1 MELQSQ
7 LSQILPAS
15 RIHARLI
22 DRIAYAN
29 DASYFHLVPQA
40 VVQPNSIGEIQAL
53 FKFTQQNKIPMTFR
67 AAGTSLS
74 GQAVTDGI
82 LVDVSK
88 HWDKFSIENEARHI
102 RFQPGLVGGF
112 INSVLKPHRR
122 RIGPDPAS
130 IDACMMGG
138 ILANNSSGMCCG
150 VTENAY
156 RTIHS
161 MTFVLPNGFTLDTT
175 APNANQIF
183 ENEQPHIAKGLLEL
197 KQRILQ
203 STTDHKGEKLAE
215 KIRRRYQM
223 KNTNGYLLNAF
234 LDFDSPLD
242 ILTHLLIGSEGT
254 LGFIAEAVLHTLP
267 DYPRR
272 LTAQLYFKNIQD
284 AAEAIYPLQQSG
296 VRAAEI
302 MDRPS
307 LRSVENLPGAPAL
320 IAQLPEAA
328 TAILVEYQAEDAESV
343 SRFGK
348 EAQHVVK
355 NLKLTHDADFTED
368 PTLQAS
374 LWKLRKGIIPSVGA
388 MRPPATTLLCEDV
401 VFPVQSLADG
411 VTDLQHLFDEHG
423 YEEGVIFGHA
433 KDGNLHF
440 LIAQSFNTES
450 ETQRF
455 ASFMDG
461 LVRVVSG
468 KYDGALKAEHG
479 TGRNT
484 APFVETEWGAEAYS
498 IMRDLKSLLDPDNM
512 LNPGVMINPDPQAHV
527 THVKSI
533 AMVAPE
539 IDKCIECGF
548 CESKCPSRRLT
559 LTPRQ
564 RIVVQRE
571 LASRHL
577 VNPAQAAV
585 LGGGDAA
592 LSKIENDFLYA
603 GIETCAVDGLC
614 ATACPV
620 GINTGDYIKRL
631 RAEAVSNEKTALWV
645 AENFALA
652 EKAIGVGV
660 TLGHIAEKAIGANGV
675 TYVIKATE
683 KIANVKLPKWNDSI
697 PHQPKKR
704 RALGNFRSEMDFVYF
719 RSCISRQLG
728 MPTSDSH
735 LEGDCHLSL
744 AETFITLAQRAS
756 INIFIP
762 EDAIGHCCGMPFAS
776 KGYRQAYQ
784 VAIHKTLLKMWK
796 WSEQGKYPIVID
808 TTSCTHSL
816 RTCGD
821 DLVEEDKAIWEKLTL
836 LDGVEFLHDYILPKL
851 NLHPVDEDVVLHPNC
866 SLRKLGLDG
875 KMLSIAKQCARSASV
890 PLNLGCCAFAG
901 DRGLLFPE
909 LTASAAEKE
918 SAEVNVREYDGY
930 YSSNIT
936 CEIGMSEATGKDYVS
951 IVYLVEKASR

>member
-1 MELQSQ
+1 MDLASR
-7 LSQILPAS
+7 LSQIIHPS
-15 RIHARLI
+15 RVKARWL

-29 DASYFHLVPQA
+29 DASYFRLVPQA
-40 VVQPNSIGEIQAL
+40 VVQPNAIGEIQAL
-53 FKFTQQNKIPMTFR
+53 FKFTQQHKIPMTFR

-82 LVDVSK
+82 LVDISK
-88 HWDKFSIENEARHI
+88 HWDRYSIEDGARLI

-112 INSVLKPHRR
+112 LNNTLKPHRR

-161 MTFVLPNGFTLDTT
+161 MTFVLPNGFTLDTA
-175 APNANQIF
+175 APNAHQIF

-197 KQRILQ
+197 KERITCNLQ
-203 STTDHKGEKLAE
+203 LSSR
-215 KIRRRYQM
+215 IRRRYQM

-234 LDFDSPLD
+234 LDFDTPLD

-267 DYPRR
+267 DY
-272 LTAQLYFKNIQD
+272 TYKYTGQLYFKNTQD
-284 AAEAIYPLQQSG
+284 AADAIYPLAQSG
-296 VRAAEI
+296 ARAAEI

-307 LRSVENLPGAPAL
+307 LRSVEELPGAPAIL
-320 IAQLPEAA
+320 KQLPGEA
-328 TAILVEYQAEDAESV
+328 TAILVEYQAEDAESI
-343 SRFGK
+343 SRFRK
-348 EAQHVVK
+348 EAQRVVK
-355 NLKLTHDADFTED
+355 TLKLIHDVRFTDD
-368 PTLQAS
+368 PAEQAS

-388 MRPPATTLLCEDV
+388 MRPPATTLLTEDI

-411 VTDLQHLFDEHG
+411 VTDLQRLFDEHG

-440 LIAQSFNTES
+440 LIAQSFNTED
-450 ETQRF
+450 ETRRF
-455 ASFMDG
+455 AAFMDD

-484 APFVETEWGAEAYS
+484 APFVETEWGAEAYAV
-498 IMRDLKSLLDPDNM
+498 MRDLKSLLDPDNM
-512 LNPGVMINPDPQAHV
+512 LNPGVIINPNPQAHV

-571 LASRHL
+571 LASLRL
-577 VNPAQAAV
+577 AASDS
-585 LGGGDAA
+585 GMADS
-592 LSKIENDFLYA
+592 LSNDFLYA
-603 GIETCAVDGLC
+603 GIETCAADGLC

-620 GINTGDYIKRL
+620 GINTGEYIKKL
-631 RAEAVSNEKTALWV
+631 RAEMVTNEKPAKWV
-645 AENFALA
+645 ADHFAFAEQTIGTGVTFGHAA
-652 EKAIGVGV
+652 EKVIGVDGINSIIR
-660 TLGHIAEKAIGANGV
+660 TAEKIS
-675 TYVIKATE
+675 KAT
-683 KIANVKLPKWNDSI
+683 LPKWNHSI
-697 PHQPKKR
+697 PHPARSARLPSPKKR
-704 RALGNFRSEMDFVYF
+704 GSEVEFIYF
-719 RSCISRQLG
+719 PSCVSRQLG
-728 MPTSDSH
+728 QPQSPLTNSQ
-735 LEGDCHLSL
+735 SL
-744 AETFITLAQRAS
+744 AEAFIAIAQRAD
-756 INIFIP
+756 IRLHIP
-762 EDAIGHCCGMPFAS
+762 ANVTGHCCGMPFHS
-776 KGYRQAYQ
+776 KGYTRAYHAALHQ
-784 VAIHKTLLKMWK
+784 TLLAMWE
-796 WSEQGKYPIVID
+796 WSEQGKHPIVID

-821 DLVEEDKAIWEKLTL
+821 DLDEEDKALWQNLTI
-836 LDGVEFLHDYILPKL
+836 LDGVEFLHDHVLPKL
-851 NLHPVDEDVVLHPNC
+851 RLHPVDEDVILHPNC
-866 SLRKLGLDG
+866 SLRRLGLDE
-875 KMLSIAKQCARSASV
+875 KMLKIAKQCARSASV

-909 LTASAAEKE
+909 LTASATEKE
-918 SAEVNVREYDGY
+918 SAEVNARKYGGY
-930 YSSNIT
+930 YSSNIP
-936 CEIGMSEATGKDYVS
+936 CEIGMSEATGREYVS
-951 IVYLVEKASR
+951 IVYLVERASR